1 MAYSHDSYHDD
12 PIELKPRKSKQK
24 ISPIFA
30 LVLLLVSGGFF
41 LQTTLASNIS
51 LSSSASV
58 EFGQGIL
65 QSTACSGES
74 QLTLTPVAEFTNIAG
89 AGAHKFSSLTVSGIP
104 DGCWGSDFTIS
115 AYGASDN
122 APLALFNSTSSRAV
136 IYDDG
141 GTFQVGT
148 GGTGMSVTSGS
159 GSFTVTFTS
168 PVALSSSVSRV
179 TIQSGAHISL
189 LCAEGG
195 ICIPGDRGPGGGFVY
210 YVSANYFT
218 STGSACNTTCKYLEV
233 APSGW
238 NGGSD
243 VTKKWAT
250 GTSSTG
256 NAVTDITGI
265 ANDSSANNSSAKVG
279 YGYRN
284 TLAIINMGNDS
295 TTVGGEIFA
304 YRGGSKDD
312 WYLPTTAELNL
323 LCQWARGVAPSVTTA
338 CSGGTLNSPIYG
350 AGAAGFVILQNYF
363 SSSEH
368 VNTNVWSQSF
378 YDGAQSST
386 AKLNLRNYRP
396 VRAF

>member
-51 LSSSASV
+51 LSSSAPV

-74 QLTLTPVAEFTNIAG
+74 QLTLTPTSAFTNAAG
-89 AGAHKFSSLTVSGIP
+89 AGSYKFNSLTVSGIP

-122 APLALFNSTSSRAV
+122 APLALFNSTSYRAV

-323 LCQWARGVAPSVTTA
+323 LCQWARGVARSSRNGS
-338 CSGGTLNSPIYG
+338 CSLGWT
-350 AGAAGFVILQNYF
+350 
-363 SSSEH
+363 
-368 VNTNVWSQSF
+368 
-378 YDGAQSST
+378 
-386 AKLNLRNYRP
+386 RCRP
-396 VRAF
+396 RASRSADARPLKTGLA

>member
-1 MAYSHDSYHDD
+1 MDSYYDD
-12 PIELKPRKSKQK
+12 PEYLEEPARRKKVS
-24 ISPIFA
+24 SLVALCA
-30 LVLLLVSGGFF
+30 LVVSGGFF

-51 LSSSASV
+51 LSSSAPV

-65 QSTACSGES
+65 QSTACSAGS
-74 QLTLTPVAEFTNIAG
+74 QLTLTPTAEFSNVAG

-115 AYGASDN
+115 AYGTSDN
-122 APLALFNSTSSRAV
+122 APLALFNSTSTRAV

-159 GSFTVTFTS
+159 GTFTVTFTS

-195 ICIPGDRGPGGGFVY
+195 LCIPGDRGPGGGYVY
-210 YVSANYFT
+210 YVSASYFT

-256 NAVTDITGI
+256 NAVTDMTGI

-284 TLAIINMGNDS
+284 TLAIVNMGNDS

-323 LCQWARGVAPSVTTA
+323 LCQWAHGIAPSVTTA

-350 AGAAGFVILQNYF
+350 AGSAGFSNGLPYF

-368 VNTNVWSQSF
+368 INTNVWSQSF